1 MNDKNDNL
9 KIEFLSKIDNN
20 KNYENISND
29 LKRKNSSNSDTE
41 EIRFK
46 EYKGM
51 ALVCLSTLVNTFGVF
66 YTKIIQKKFPTKFHT
81 IQFLFLR
88 SFLIFFLSLF
98 HNWYM
103 KTPIIK
109 PYDIPEKV
117 FFFIRTNCNFF
128 GVTFMLTALWYLRAS
143 TAQIIQSLFPI
154 IVYVLS
160 YFILKEKFYIRYFY
174 GILICVLGSSIII
187 LNEKK
192 ANSNS
197 DSTIKITTEGT
208 IIGVICGFIDIFFI
222 ASVNVANKVLVN
234 AKVPVGTQM
243 FYVSISTMLYSFI
256 FTLFFGGIVL
266 DPLYLFMCM
275 IHGLFFY
282 FGNVIYNKALQLA
295 PLNKLIIFQYL
306 KIVYMFILAYIFIN
320 EKIYFTDLLGA
331 LFIISFMIY
340 NTLNPL
346 PTK

>member
-1 MNDKNDNL
+1 MNDNIDNI
-9 KIEFLSKIDNN
+9 KIRFLSKISNKDKDYGNMNINTNN
-20 KNYENISND
+20 
-29 LKRKNSSNSDTE
+29 SNSISQD
-41 EIRFK
+41 ILFN

-51 ALVCLSTLVNTFGVF
+51 ALVCLSTLINTFGTF
-66 YTKIIQKKFPTKFHT
+66 YTKIVQRTFPTKFHT

-103 KTPIIK
+103 ETPIIK
-109 PYDIPEKV
+109 PYDIPEK
-117 FFFIRTNCNFF
+117 FFFFVRTNCNFF

-154 IVYVLS
+154 IVYILS
-160 YFILKEKFYIRYFY
+160 YFILKEKFYKRYFY
-174 GILICVLGSSIII
+174 GIIICIIGSVIII

-192 ANSNS
+192 ANINSNS
-197 DSTIKITTEGT
+197 SIKITTEGT

-222 ASVNVANKVLVN
+222 SSVNVANKVLVN
-234 AKVPVGTQM
+234 AKVPIGTQM

-256 FTLFFGGIVL
+256 YTLFFGGIVL

-275 IHGLFFY
+275 IHGIFFY
-282 FGNVIYNKALQLA
+282 FGNVVYNKALQLD

-320 EKIYFTDLLGA
+320 EKIYLTDLLGA
-331 LFIISFMIY
+331 SLIISFMVY

-346 PTK
+346 PSK